1 VSSPTTTRRS
11 LPKPRR
17 TLAIFFACV
26 LGLVSILVGLDLS
39 AKNPPQAGG
48 APNADSVWVPRLG
61 LDLEGGTRITLQA
74 TTEKGQTPDP
84 EKLAEARSIIEQRVN
99 ATGVTEAE
107 VSTQGNDQIIIE
119 IPGQS
124 EQAIAEQVGRTAQL
138 RFRLVWGSTT
148 SAKAP
153 LPAKEAAELQRTVA
167 KADWS
172 KLTLDELLAAETEGL
187 QTLATQPKEFT
198 AALEALAKQARG
210 FVCNAKSLPN
220 NDAAELP
227 LVTCDTKTGEVMV
240 LSPSIIP
247 GTDVKSAT
255 PTVPTNSVEWVVAIE
270 LKGKGRKVFD
280 TASGALYAQTQAGQ
294 EQKSRFAIVLDGEVL
309 SAPTMQA
316 HITDGASQIQGDF
329 TAESARALSN
339 QLKYGALPLTFEL
352 NNSSFEG
359 PTLAGNQLQA
369 GLYAGLLGLV
379 LTIAYL
385 FFYYRGLGLLA
396 VASTLVAI
404 GLTYVMVLLLGAGLD
419 FALTLPGLAGFIIA
433 VGISIDSF
441 IIYFERIRDEMRE
454 GKSIRIAVETGW
466 TITNRTKL
474 AANAVTIMAALL
486 IYIFAIGVVKG
497 FAFALGLSTLIDLV
511 VIFFFTK
518 PVMTLL
524 ARTKFYGRG
533 HRLSGLDA
541 RHLGIT
547 GRDVS
552 IVGAAPRAGAPL
564 STEGEGV

>member
-1 VSSPTTTRRS
+1 MARLHAVPPPTTRRS

-17 TLAIFFACV
+17 TLVIFFACA
-26 LGLVSILVGLDLS
+26 LALVGILIGLDVA
-39 AKNPPQAGG
+39 AKPK
-48 APNADSVWVPRLG
+48 ADSVWVPRLG

-74 TTEKGQTPDP
+74 KAEKGKAPEP

-107 VSTQGNDQIIIE
+107 VSTQGSDQIIIE

-138 RFRLVWGSTT
+138 RFRLVWVSTA
-148 SAKAP
+148 SATKP
-153 LPAKEAAELQRTVA
+153 LPAKKSAELQQTVA

-172 KLTLDELLAAETEGL
+172 KLSLDELIQGETVGL
-187 QTLATQPKEFT
+187 QVLATQGKDFQKAL
-198 AALEALAKQARG
+198 AALAEQARG
-210 FVCNAKSLPN
+210 FVCTTKSLPS
-220 NDAAELP
+220 DDRADLP
-227 LVTCDTKTGEVMV
+227 LVTCDPKTGEVMI
-240 LSPSIIP
+240 LSPMIIP
-247 GTDVKSAT
+247 GTDVKTAT
-255 PTVPTNSVEWVVAIE
+255 PTVPQNSVEWVVAIQ
-270 LKGKGRKVFD
+270 LKGEGRKVFD
-280 TASGALYAQTQAGQ
+280 TASAALYGQTQAGQ

-359 PTLAGNQLQA
+359 PTLAGNQLAA
-369 GLYAGLLGLV
+369 GLYAGLLGLL
-379 LTIAYL
+379 LTILYL

-396 VASTLVAI
+396 VASTLVAM
-404 GLTYVMVLLLGAGLD
+404 GLTYVLVLLLGAGLD
-419 FALTLPGLAGFIIA
+419 FTLTLPGLAGFIIA
-433 VGISIDSF
+433 IGISIDSF

-454 GKSIRIAVETGW
+454 GKSIRTAVETGW

-474 AANAVTIMAALL
+474 AANTVTILAALL

-518 PVMTLL
+518 PLMTLL
-524 ARTKFYGRG
+524 ARTNFFGRG
-533 HRLSGLDA
+533 HRYSGLDA
-541 RHLGIT
+541 RHLGIS

-552 IVGAAPRAGAPL
+552 IVGSVAKTAAEPEGSAG
-564 STEGEGV
+564 

>member
-1 VSSPTTTRRS
+1 MPQ
-11 LPKPRR
+11 PRR
-17 TLAIFFACV
+17 TLVIFFACA
-26 LGLVSILVGLDLS
+26 LTLVGILIGLDVN
-39 AKNPPQAGG
+39 AKAG
-48 APNADSVWVPRLG
+48 ADSVWAPRLG

-74 TTEKGQTPDP
+74 KSERGNTPEP

-107 VSTQGNDQIIIE
+107 VSTQGSDQIIIE

-138 RFRLVWGSTT
+138 RFRLLWVSLGSSTKPI
-148 SAKAP
+148 SA
-153 LPAKEAAELQRTVA
+153 AKSAELQKTVA

-172 KLTLDELLAAETEGL
+172 KLTLDELIQAETVGV
-187 QTLATQPKEFT
+187 QTLATQGKEFT
-198 AALEALAKQARG
+198 AALNALAEQAQG
-210 FVCNAKSLPN
+210 FACAKKSLPS
-220 NDAAELP
+220 DDRADMP
-227 LVTCDTKTGEVMV
+227 LVTCDPKTREVMI
-240 LSPSIIP
+240 LSPMIIP

-255 PTVPTNSVEWVVAIE
+255 PTVPQNSVEWVVAIQ
-270 LKGKGRKVFD
+270 LKGEGRKAFD
-280 TASGALYAQTQAGQ
+280 KASGALYGQTQAGQ

-359 PTLAGNQLQA
+359 PTLAGNQLEA
-369 GLYAGLLGLV
+369 GLYGGLLGLL
-379 LTIAYL
+379 LTIVYL
-385 FFYYRGLGLLA
+385 FFYYRGLGILA

-404 GLTYVMVLLLGAGLD
+404 GLTYVMVLVLGAGLD
-419 FALTLPGLAGFIIA
+419 FTLTLPGLAGFIIA
-433 VGISIDSF
+433 IGISIDSF

-474 AANAVTIMAALL
+474 AANTVTIMAALL
-486 IYIFAIGVVKG
+486 IYVFAIGVVKG

-524 ARTKFYGRG
+524 ARTEFFGRG
-533 HRLSGLDA
+533 HRFSGLDA
-541 RHLGIT
+541 RHLGIS

-552 IVGAAPRAGAPL
+552 IVGTAPRTATPG
-564 STEGEGV
+564 EEGV